1 LTASDHENPREPL
14 VVVADDGPSLFPSV
28 ATLGSYIEAPDVDDG
43 VCRGFDGEGRLLKIE
58 TTHHPAPPTRL
69 GRLMRRVLG
78 PPQDLVMVSLAE
90 SAPTHRAELRKML
103 IDGLS
108 RRMGQQ
114 ASTLEAESLAQLL
127 RLAEDHLLH

>member
-1 LTASDHENPREPL
+1 VTASDHENPREPL
-14 VVVADDGPSLFPSV
+14 VVVADDGPSLYPSV

-43 VCRGFDGEGRLLKIE
+43 VYRGFDGEGRLLKDRDN
-58 TTHHPAPPTRL
+58 TPPCASTRL

-90 SAPTHRAELRKML
+90 SAPTHRAELRKVL